1 VLCQPKP
8 KRPGEPPNTPDRKLP
23 STPPAVREVSL
34 PDRRIALYARVSTE
48 HQARDHTIASQ
59 VAALH
64 ERIAADQ
71 QSLAPDDAYV
81 DEGSSGS
88 VLVRPGLERLRDAV
102 ATGEIE
108 RVYVL
113 APDRLARRYAH
124 QVLLM
129 EEFRRAGAEVIFL
142 NHAIGGTAEDDLLL
156 QIQGVIAEYERSK
169 ILERS
174 RRGRRHAAQS
184 GLVSAFTTSPYG
196 YRYVPKALGGGVAR
210 FEVVPEEARV
220 VRLIFAWVG
229 LERVSLREVCRRL
242 QQAGII
248 TRRGSPH
255 WYASTLC
262 GMLANQAY
270 VGRAIYGHVRYGS
283 GSPKRLRPLRGH
295 PYRRP
300 SVRVKMPRE
309 DWIEVPVPALVDP
322 AVFEAA
328 QAQLQENRQRQRASW
343 TGPRWLLQG
352 LTVCRRCGY
361 AYYGK
366 TATQS
371 KRDPAKGVYRY
382 YRCIGTDGSRFDGHA
397 VCDNPQIRGDALEQ
411 AVWDRVRALL
421 DHPDRV
427 AGEYHRRLA
436 QTQAHANRSEDV
448 LQLERQIARL
458 ERGIGRLIDSYA
470 EGVIEPDE
478 FQPRI
483 TGLKARRARRE
494 EQRRTAVEEADA
506 ERELTLMIGRLEEFA
521 TRVRDGL
528 DDLDWAGKQA
538 LIRTVVR
545 RVEIDRN
552 HVEVVFRVPPPTPET
567 SKPLEPPSD
576 KGTWHH
582 CTDDQHLHCGT
593 PRPLG
598 GVHPIRT
605 RRCGRTC
612 NGRC

>member
-1 VLCQPKP
+1 M
-8 KRPGEPPNTPDRKLP
+8 
-23 STPPAVREVSL
+23 S
-34 PDRRIALYARVSTE
+34 DRRIALYARVSTE

-59 VAALH
+59 VAVLH
-64 ERIAADQ
+64 ERIAADE
-71 QSLAPDDAYV
+71 QSLAPDDAYI
-81 DEGSSGS
+81 DEGYSGS
-88 VLVRPGLERLRDAV
+88 FLVRPGLERLRDAV

-129 EEFRRAGAEVIFL
+129 EEFRRAGTEVIFL

-156 QIQGVIAEYERSK
+156 QVQGVIAEYERSK

-220 VRLIFAWVG
+220 VRLIFAWIG

-242 QQAGII
+242 QQAGVV
-248 TRRGSPH
+248 TRRGSTH

-262 GMLANQAY
+262 GMLANPAY
-270 VGRAIYGHVRYGS
+270 IGHALYGHVRYVS

-300 SVRVKMPRE
+300 CVRVKVPRE
-309 DWIEVPVPALVDP
+309 DGIEVPVPALVDP
-322 AVFEAA
+322 AVFEVA
-328 QAQLQENRQRQRASW
+328 QRQLQENRRRKRESR

-366 TATQS
+366 TASPS
-371 KRDPAKGVYRY
+371 KRDSSKSVYCY

-397 VCDNPQIRGDALEQ
+397 VCDNPQIRGDVLEQ
-411 AVWDRVRALL
+411 AVWERVRALL
-421 DHPDRV
+421 ENPDRV
-427 AGEYHRRLA
+427 AGEYRRRLA
-436 QTQAHANRSEDV
+436 QPQAHANRSEDV

-470 EGVIEPDE
+470 EGVLEPDE

-483 TGLKARRARRE
+483 TGLKARRGRLE
-494 EQRRTAVEEADA
+494 EQRQAAVEEAEA

-521 TRVRDGL
+521 ARVRDGL
-528 DDLDWAGKQA
+528 NDLDWAGKQA
-538 LIRTVVR
+538 LIRTLVR

-552 HVEVVFRVPPPTPET
+552 HVEIIFRVPPPAPET
-567 SKPLEPPSD
+567 SRPLEPPSD
-576 KGTWHH
+576 RETWHH

-593 PRPLG
+593 SGLLG
-598 GVHPIRT
+598 GRPPHQSPLSTLQRPQALQGGTHRSRLRQPVEYLLVLNR
-605 RRCGRTC
+605 
-612 NGRC
+612 

>member
-1 VLCQPKP
+1 MFDHRV
-8 KRPGEPPNTPDRKLP
+8 
-23 STPPAVREVSL
+23 
-34 PDRRIALYARVSTE
+34 ALYARVSTE
-48 HQARDHTIASQ
+48 QQARDHTIASQ
-59 VAALH
+59 LAALH
-64 ERIAADQ
+64 ERIAADEQ
-71 QSLAPDDAYV
+71 ALAPEDAYV
-81 DEGSSGS
+81 DEGYSGS

-229 LERVSLREVCRRL
+229 LDRVSLREVCRRL
-242 QQAGII
+242 QQAGVI
-248 TRRGSPH
+248 TRRGSTH
-255 WYASTLC
+255 WYAATLG
-262 GMLANQAY
+262 GMLTNTAY
-270 VGRAIYGHVRYGS
+270 VGRAIYGHARYVS
-283 GSPKRLRPLRGH
+283 GPPKLLRPLRGH
-295 PYRRP
+295 PHPCRRP
-300 SVRVKMPRE
+300 SVRVKVPRE
-309 DWIEVPVPALVDP
+309 EWIEVPVPALVDP

-328 QAQLQENRQRQRASW
+328 QLQLQENRQRKRESR

-366 TATQS
+366 TAPQS
-371 KRDPAKGVYRY
+371 KRDPAKGVYCY
-382 YRCIGTDGSRFDGHA
+382 YRCIGTDGHRFDGHA
-397 VCDNPQIRGDALEQ
+397 VCDNPQIRGDYLEQ

-421 DHPDRV
+421 EHPDRV

-483 TGLKARRARRE
+483 TGLKARRARLE
-494 EQRRTAVEEADA
+494 EQRRLAAEQAEA

-521 TRVRDGL
+521 ARVRDGL

-545 RVEIDRN
+545 RIEIDRN
-552 HVEVVFRVPPPTPET
+552 HVEVVFRVPPPTPAT
-567 SKPLEPPSD
+567 SSLSELPPD
-576 KGTWHH
+576 RDFRHH
-582 CTDDQHLHCGT
+582 CTSESGADHRLAHHQPAAGQGL
-593 PRPLG
+593 
-598 GVHPIRT
+598 
-605 RRCGRTC
+605 
-612 NGRC
+612 